1 MLFEIRCNKRLDEVD
16 QGLRKAAAEHHFG
29 VLSVLDLD
37 QILEQKGLP
46 LQITCRVYEVCNPQ
60 QAKQV
65 LDQNPSFS
73 SLLPCRISVYGSGAE
88 LKLST
93 VLPTS
98 LVSLIG
104 DQALASAAAI
114 VEEEI
119 KAVMEAAAE

>member
-1 MLFEIRCNKRLDEVD
+1 MLFEIRCNKRLHEVD
-16 QGLRKAAAEHHFG
+16 QTLRKAAADHHFG

-46 LQITCRVYEVCNPQ
+46 LQITCRVYEICNPQ
-60 QAKQV
+60 QAKQI

-93 VLPTS
+93 ILPTS
-98 LVSLIG
+98 LVSLVG
-104 DQALASAAAI
+104 DQALAPVA
-114 VEEEI
+114 
-119 KAVMEAAAE
+119 